1 MSGEVDQEHFADGVT
16 EDLITGLSRIRWLF
30 VIARNSTF
38 QYKAKHPDVRRVGR
52 ELGVRYVLEGSV
64 RRQGKRL
71 RITAQLIDA
80 IAGGHHW
87 AERYDR
93 ELGDIFAVQDEITA
107 AWLPSSSPDC
117 WPQRAF
123 ARLRVRPTTSTPGSW
138 WLALRRAF
146 GA

>member
-1 MSGEVDQEHFADGVT
+1 MSGDLDQEHFADGIT

-38 QYKAKHPDVRRVGR
+38 QYKGKHPDIRLVGR

-80 IAGGHHW
+80 IGGGHHW

-93 ELGDIFAVQDEITA
+93 KLGDIFACRTRSRA
-107 AWLPSSSPDC
+107 AWPRSSSLDC

-123 ARLRVRPTTSTPGSW
+123 ARLRARPATSTPGSSW
-138 WLALRRAF
+138 PARKRAS